1 MIHKLASFGGRRLT
15 NDDHLKLTRGLVKM
29 ASDEV
34 LEQPE
39 KPEAPAAP
47 EPTPA
52 QKFAAMDQPTLLKE
66 AFADPRGTAL
76 VAAADYEARLSKRA
90 ELAEESKDPAR
101 IKQAE
106 DSLMTFYYFALAPGE
121 TVAKLAAERAT
132 KLAAAKP
139 EPAPA
144 GKEVPAGTEQVLA
157 AMGGGDGTAPAAAP
171 VKTAAD
177 AGLDAAIALLGAS
190 APAPAASATAKT
202 AAPATEA
209 PKAEAKPASSAERIG
224 NLMKAPA
231 PKAEPKAVASAGY

>member
-1 MIHKLASFGGRRLT
+1 MINKLASFGGRRLT

-39 KPEAPAAP
+39 KTEAPAAP

-52 QKFAAMDQPTLLKE
+52 QKLAAMDQPTLLKE

-76 VAAADYEARLSKRA
+76 VAAADCEARLSAKVK
-90 ELAEESKDPAR
+90 LAEESKDPAR

-106 DSLMTFYYFALAPGE
+106 DDLMSFLYFALAPDE

-132 KLAAAKP
+132 KLAAAQP
-139 EPAPA
+139 
-144 GKEVPAGTEQVLA
+144 
-157 AMGGGDGTAPAAAP
+157 DPAA

-177 AGLDAAIALLGAS
+177 AGLDAAIALRGTPAA
-190 APAPAASATAKT
+190 APAPETAKT
-202 AAPATEA
+202 AAPSTEA
-209 PKAEAKPASSAERIG
+209 PKAEAHPASGAERIG
-224 NLMKAPA
+224 NLMKAPE